1 MSAPPLHLDF
11 VAPPVYGW
19 RRWCWAALALMVVC
33 VVVLAQLQSVVS
45 ERLEAAQARQDLLR
59 ERLRASGPR
68 AMPPADAQTTADI
81 QRANLVIDELVVPWE
96 RLFDA
101 IEEADAIGLGALALT
116 PNARDRTLRL
126 AGEARDLNELL
137 AYVDRMGAQPLL
149 GEVHLQSYNTVAR
162 DGQSVLSFNLAAVW
176 RPVP

>member
-11 VAPPVYGW
+11 VAAPVYRW

-45 ERLEAAQARQDLLR
+45 ERLEAAQARHDLLR

-68 AMPPADAQTTADI
+68 VVPPADAQTTADI
-81 QRANLVIDELVVPWE
+81 LRANLVIDELVVPWE

-101 IEEADAIGLGALALT
+101 IEDADPGGLGALALT

-126 AGEARDLNELL
+126 TGEARDLNELL
-137 AYVDRMGAQPLL
+137 AYVDRMGAQSLL
-149 GEVHLQSYNTVAR
+149 GEVHLQGYNTVVR
-162 DGQSVLSFNLAAVW
+162 DGHTVLSFTLAAVW
-176 RPVP
+176 RPAP

>member
-11 VAPPVYGW
+11 VAPPAY
-19 RRWCWAALALMVVC
+19 RRRRRCWAALPLMVVC
-33 VVVLAQLQSVVS
+33 VAGLAPLQSVGS
-45 ERLEAAQARQDLLR
+45 ERLEAAQARHDLLR

-68 AMPPADAQTTADI
+68 TVPPADAQTTADI
-81 QRANLVIDELVVPWE
+81 QRANLVIEELVVPWE

-101 IEEADAIGLGALALT
+101 IEDADLGGLGALALT

-126 AGEARDLNELL
+126 TGEARDLNELL
-137 AYVDRMGAQPLL
+137 AYVDRMGAQSLL
-149 GEVHLQSYNTVAR
+149 GEVHLQGYNTVVR
-162 DGQSVLSFNLAAVW
+162 DGQPVLSFTLAAVW